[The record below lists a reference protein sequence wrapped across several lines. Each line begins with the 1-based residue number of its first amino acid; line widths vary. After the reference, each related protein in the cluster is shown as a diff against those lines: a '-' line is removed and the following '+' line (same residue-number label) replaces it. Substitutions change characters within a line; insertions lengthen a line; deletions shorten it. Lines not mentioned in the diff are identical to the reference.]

1 MKPRFFSQKMLQKLQ
16 SNKEVNTHADLHRV
30 ATATMKGIQWG
41 RYTFDMTKFKLYL
54 PEKKIPS
61 TAAKATSLSAKQF
74 ELHFT
79 NKGSELCI
87 AHTAVFQPNGEMCT
101 VDTARNYCNHLC
113 IHFMAHSAFL

>member
-16 SNKEVNTHADLHRV
+16 SNKEVNTQADLDRV
-30 ATATMKGIQWG
+30 ATATMKGIQWEK
-41 RYTFDMTKFKLYL
+41 YPFDMTNFKLYL

-79 NKGSELCI
+79 NTGSEVCMPH
-87 AHTAVFQPNGEMCT
+87 AAVLQTQGEACT
-101 VDTARNYCNHLC
+101 VETARSY
-113 IHFMAHSAFL
+113 